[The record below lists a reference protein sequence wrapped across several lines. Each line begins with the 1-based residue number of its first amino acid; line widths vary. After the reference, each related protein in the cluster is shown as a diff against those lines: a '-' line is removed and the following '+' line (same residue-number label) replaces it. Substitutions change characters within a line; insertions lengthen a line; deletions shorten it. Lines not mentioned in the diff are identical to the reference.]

1 MNHIVKGKQLVKDL
15 LTESE
20 DNIIGYTNQS
30 SELERMSKDRSRR
43 VNEGFQLQ
51 DKDRINIKNIK
62 FKS

>member
-30 SELERMSKDRSRR
+30 SELERISKDRSRR